1 MHLNAPSENPANDKE
16 STVVDFAD
24 RLGKPAHVKELV
36 LHVAQLESELKRTG
50 TIEIT
55 AHTLGYISDRPVRV
69 AVEKR
74 MHGAPLTLTL
84 NEQSLPVLLR
94 ASLLEAYLH
103 ERLSQALSSMSEID
117 IGLASGQH
125 KTVEEPIGTEL
136 RNEIAHYMRRAREYE
151 ADEEVIAQLNTIL
164 TEIDEHAATGVIPAS
179 LYQKVFDNIHFQDE
193 QNSYGGTSPVDFT
206 NALATIPERGLQAI
220 HMGGSTELQSMM
232 TAITRERPRLSD
244 NAQEAQG
251 KDILRHMFGSP
262 LSKKPHLVSTFTG
275 TWYQNLP
282 PHQQQFV
289 NEIVLGNCDDALCIN
304 KAQTLFP
311 GVVDPEIASRFFFSS
326 LLEGIFGAG
335 ETGLTSNQDGNYALN
350 IDPQKSISA
359 IAVSMQ
365 SVLDNIGVTSQEQGL
380 AVSGGSTDDI
390 AADDRRA
397 RRPTF
402 LGMFG
407 VEHDDENDDLPGAHT
422 PITAHTLWEYLE
434 VADPQMQ
441 CRLYEAFVRA
451 HGKAYRGKGDDE
463 GFVDLYMKLTHDG
476 AVICQLQDTVN
487 GNDEVAEF
495 FSLFEALDPRC
506 YADDGYEQARYAQTT
521 FFDPNI
527 PHFVTSLRQEDA
539 SFEPLLARARA
550 IEETACITV
559 DSSVLAGHNRE
570 VKSRVLGIRRKLEL
584 LKNFVTPDKEKWLS
598 LLGLEAL
605 PTDAAGI
612 NKAYRKQVVDR
623 KFHPDLH
630 AQSNVDAL
638 QAANSLCELTHA
650 RNELLRCIDSTGK
663 ATMVSTYLGK
673 PLNLISDAGN

>member
-1 MHLNAPSENPANDKE
+1 MPPDSPSENPINKH
-16 STVVDFAD
+16 SCVIDFSD

-36 LHVAQLESELKRTG
+36 LHVAHLEAELKRTG

-55 AHTLGYISDRPVRV
+55 ARTLGYISDRPVRD

-74 MHGAPLTLTL
+74 MQGAPLTLTL

-103 ERLSQALSSMSEID
+103 ERLSLALSSMSEID
-117 IGLASGQH
+117 LGLSRGQH

-136 RNEIAHYMRRAREYE
+136 RNEIAHYIRRAREYE
-151 ADEEVIAQLNTIL
+151 AGEEVITQLSTIL

-179 LYQKVFDNIHFQDE
+179 LYQKVFDNIRVSSE
-193 QNSYGGTSPVDFT
+193 QTSRGLTSGIDPT

-232 TAITRERPRLSD
+232 TAITRERPRMSD
-244 NAQEAQG
+244 NAHEAQSN
-251 KDILRHMFGSP
+251 DIMRRMFSSP
-262 LSKKPHLVSTFTG
+262 LAKKQYLVRTFSG

-282 PHQQQFV
+282 PYQQQFV
-289 NEIVLGNCDDALCIN
+289 NEIALGNSDDALCIN

-311 GVVDPEIASRFFFSS
+311 GTVAPEIASRFFFSS

-335 ETGLTSNQDGNYALN
+335 ETGLTSNQDGTYALN
-350 IDPQKSISA
+350 IDPKKSISSIA
-359 IAVSMQ
+359 ISMQ
-365 SVLDNIGVTSQEQGL
+365 SVLDKIAVTSQKQGL
-380 AVSGGSTDDI
+380 VVKEGGTDDI

-402 LGMFG
+402 LGMFA
-407 VEHDDENDDLPGAHT
+407 VEQDEEDDCLPSQHA

-434 VADPQMQ
+434 VADPQTQ
-441 CRLYEAFVRA
+441 CLLYEAFVRA
-451 HGKAYRGKGDDE
+451 HGKAYIGSGDDE
-463 GFVDLYMKLTHDG
+463 GFVDLHMKLTRDG
-476 AVICQLQDTVN
+476 SVVCQRKDNVH
-487 GNDEVAEF
+487 GNDEEDEL
-495 FSLFEALDPRC
+495 FSLFEAVNPD
-506 YADDGYEQARYAQTT
+506 YYTHDGYEHARYARTT

-527 PHFVTSLRQEDA
+527 PHLVKSLRAEDD
-539 SFEPLLARARA
+539 SFGPLLSRARA
-550 IEETACITV
+550 IEETACIRV

-584 LKNFVTPDKEKWLS
+584 LKNFVTPEKEKWLS

-623 KFHPDLH
+623 KLHPDLH
-630 AQSNVDAL
+630 AQSHPDAL
-638 QAANSLCELTHA
+638 HAANSLCELTHA

-663 ATMVSTYLGK
+663 ASMVSTYLGR
-673 PLNLISDAGN
+673 PLDLISDVGN